1 MEWMILLQEIFEVCI
16 VPLLGV
22 LTCYIVNFIK
32 AKTTE
37 LNTTNSNE
45 LLTKYLTMLSDTV
58 CDCVIATNQTY
69 VEALKNKNA
78 FDAEAQKIAFEMTYN
93 AVLSVLSDDAIAYL
107 TNIYGDLGAYVTNM
121 IEAEV
126 NRNKAIKSVN

>member
-1 MEWMILLQEIFEVCI
+1 MEWMILLQQIFEVCI

-22 LTCYIVNFIK
+22 LTCFLVNYIK
-32 AKTTE
+32 AKTIE
-37 LNTTNSNE
+37 LNTNNSNE
-45 LLTKYLTMLSDTV
+45 LLSKYLTMLSDTV

-93 AVLSVLSDDAIAYL
+93 AVIKVLSAEATEYL
-107 TNIYGDLGAYVTNM
+107 TNIYGDLSVYITNM

-126 NRNKAIKSVN
+126 NRNKVTIDK